1 MRIGIGVGWTT
12 LVAAEMVASARGLGF
27 MVLNAA
33 QYLASDTVIM
43 GILVIGFFALIF
55 DMLLRYLER
64 VLIPWK
70 GKL

>member
-1 MRIGIGVGWTT
+1 
-12 LVAAEMVASARGLGF
+12 MVASARGLGF

>member
-1 MRIGIGVGWTT
+1 
-12 LVAAEMVASARGLGF
+12 
-27 MVLNAA
+27 
-33 QYLASDTVIM
+33 M

>member
-1 MRIGIGVGWTT
+1 
-12 LVAAEMVASARGLGF
+12 